1 MKKPCFYTISK
12 GKKGL
17 ILCQLQ
23 SIIQVH
29 FKNGYCGEVARPY
42 NIWRKTEDSN
52 VQGPMN

>member
-17 ILCQLQ
+17 ILCKFQ

-42 NIWRKTEDSN
+42 NIWRKTQDSN